1 MLLEVFVVD
10 AVVVAAAAVVVVRGE
25 IVVDDVAEAV
35 VELYHSQDGGDCR
48 CRWQVHFVVTITTA
62 HPIDLVVAM
71 VAVVAVAGC
80 LPVAEVVDV
89 HLRVNSRD
97 VQAVSVMVVVVMDV
111 TTTLTVAV
119 TVATPK
125 SAGILRPTKPPAVVV
140 PGGLDEE
147 LVVPVSAHS
156 AAAAAA
162 AAVVPQ

>member
-97 VQAVSVMVVVVMDV
+97 VQAVSVMVVMDV
-111 TTTLTVAV
+111 MTTLTVAV

-156 AAAAAA
+156 AAAAA
-162 AAVVPQ
+162 VVPQ